1 MKYISYLLLSLFIV
15 LTACT
20 PEQKVLSK
28 EEVDKEHEAII
39 NVIKAYNKAMDEKN
53 FYALTETLAGDVVF
67 FGTDSAEVINT
78 FADFKE
84 KIKEQWKM
92 FDKMLYGE
100 MLDISIQMDPASP
113 KLASIIFGIPQTI
126 TIGDTTATLFMRMNR
141 TLKKERGNWV
151 IVSGVVGT
159 ASHKQILILKNLLK
173 ARTDSANGEEMPK
186 E

>member
-15 LTACT
+15 LAACT

-39 NVIKAYNKAMDEKN
+39 KVIKAYNKAMDEKN

-84 KIKEQWKM
+84 KIKAQWKK
-92 FDKMLYGE
+92 FDKMIYGE
-100 MLDISIQMDPASP
+100 MLDISIQMDPGNP

-126 TIGDTTATLFMRMNR
+126 TIGDKTATLFMRMNR
-141 TLKKERGNWV
+141 TLKKERGKWV

-159 ASHKQILILKNLLK
+159 ASHKQILLLEEMLK
-173 ARTDSANGEEMPK
+173 AKLESVTGEDMPK

>member
-15 LTACT
+15 LAACT

-28 EEVDKEHEAII
+28 EETAKEHEAII
-39 NVIKAYNKAMDEKN
+39 DVIKAYNKAMDEKN

-84 KIKEQWKM
+84 KIKDQWRM
-92 FDKMLYGE
+92 FDNMLYGE

-113 KLASIIFGIPQTI
+113 RLASIIFGIPLKI
-126 TIGDTTATLFMRMNR
+126 TIGDKTTNLFMRMNR
-141 TLKKERGNWV
+141 TLKKENGHWV

-159 ASHKQILILKNLLK
+159 ASYKQILILKGLLK
-173 ARTDSANGEEMPK
+173 AQTDTVPGEEMPK